1 MSLCKMKK
9 QFEENISLIVALVA
23 ASCCI
28 FMFWLGW
35 DMGEK
40 SHAIKDTTLYS
51 EEDLTG
57 SYNVGFEDGLH
68 EAEEASM
75 ASHTEIVENWLCN
88 LQDVTINGEVV
99 HIVDGNGEEWVITC
113 E

>member
-1 MSLCKMKK
+1 MKK
-9 QFEENISLIVALVA
+9 QFEENISLIAALVA
-23 ASCCI
+23 AICCI

-40 SHAIKDTTLYS
+40 SYQIKDTTLYS
-51 EEDLTG
+51 KEDLTG
-57 SYNVGFEDGLH
+57 SYNVGYEDGLH
-68 EAEEASM
+68 EAEESSM

-88 LQDVTINGEVV
+88 LQDVTINGDVI
-99 HIVDGNGEEWVITC
+99 HIVDGNGEEWIITG

>member
-1 MSLCKMKK
+1 MKNQVK
-9 QFEENISLIVALVA
+9 ENIILVA
-23 ASCCI
+23 ALCAAICSI

-40 SHAIKDTTLYS
+40 SYSIKDDTIYNH
-51 EEDLTG
+51 EDLTG
-57 SYNVGFEDGLH
+57 SFQVGYETGLH

-75 ASHTEIVENWLCN
+75 ASQIEVVEAWMSN
-88 LQDVTINGEVV
+88 LQDVTINGDVV
-99 HIVDGNGEEWVITC
+99 HIIDGNGEEWIITG

>member
-1 MSLCKMKK
+1 MKIK
-9 QFEENISLIVALVA
+9 ENIILVA
-23 ASCCI
+23 ALLTAICSI
-28 FMFWLGW
+28 FMFYLGW

-40 SHAIKDTTLYS
+40 SYQIKDTTLYS

-57 SYNVGFEDGLH
+57 SYNVGYEDGLH

-75 ASHTEIVENWLCN
+75 ASQIEIIENWLCN
-88 LQDVTINGEVV
+88 LQDVTINDEVV
-99 HIVDGNGEEWVITC
+99 HIVDGNGEEWVITA

>member
-1 MSLCKMKK
+1 MKQVK
-9 QFEENISLIVALVA
+9 ENIILIAALVA
-23 ASCCI
+23 AVCSV
-28 FMFWLGW
+28 FMFYLGW

-51 EEDLTG
+51 EEDLTS
-57 SYNVGFEDGLH
+57 SYQNGYNDALT

-75 ASHTEIVENWLCN
+75 ASHAEIVESWLCN
-88 LQDVTINGEVV
+88 IQDVTINGEVV

>member
-1 MSLCKMKK
+1 MKK

-99 HIVDGNGEEWVITC
+99 HIVDGNGEEWVITA

>member
-1 MSLCKMKK
+1 MKK

-40 SHAIKDTTLYS
+40 SHAIRDNTIYS
-51 EEDLTG
+51 EEDLTS
-57 SYNVGFEDGLH
+57 SYQNGYNDALT
-68 EAEEASM
+68 EAEESSM
-75 ASHTEIVENWLCN
+75 ASHTEIVESWLCN
-88 LQDVTINGEVV
+88 LKSVTINGEVV
-99 HIVDGNGEEWVITC
+99 HIVDGNGEEWVITA

>member
-1 MSLCKMKK
+1 MKIK
-9 QFEENISLIVALVA
+9 ENIILVA
-23 ASCCI
+23 ALLTAICSI
-28 FMFWLGW
+28 FMFYLGW

-57 SYNVGFEDGLH
+57 SYNVGYEDGLH
-68 EAEEASM
+68 EAEESSM
-75 ASHTEIVENWLCN
+75 ASHTEIVESWLCN
-88 LQDVTINGEVV
+88 LESVTINGEVV
-99 HIVDGNGEEWVITC
+99 HIIDGNGEEWIITG

>member
-1 MSLCKMKK
+1 MKNQVK
-9 QFEENISLIVALVA
+9 ENIGLIVALVA

-40 SHAIKDTTLYS
+40 SYQIKDTTLYS
-51 EEDLTG
+51 EKDLTG
-57 SYNVGFEDGLH
+57 SYNKGYEDGLH

-75 ASHTEIVENWLCN
+75 ASHTEIVEAWMSN

>member
-1 MSLCKMKK
+1 MKIK
-9 QFEENISLIVALVA
+9 ENIILVA
-23 ASCCI
+23 ALIAAICSI
-28 FMFWLGW
+28 FMFYLGW

-57 SYNVGFEDGLH
+57 SYNVGYEDGLH

-75 ASHTEIVENWLCN
+75 ASQIEIIENWLCN
-88 LQDVTINGEVV
+88 LQDVTINDEVV
-99 HIVDGNGEEWVITC
+99 HIVDGNGEEWVITT

>member
-1 MSLCKMKK
+1 MKIK
-9 QFEENISLIVALVA
+9 ENIVLVA
-23 ASCCI
+23 ALLATLCSI
-28 FMFWLGW
+28 FMFYLGW

-40 SHAIKDTTLYS
+40 SYQIKDTTLYS

-57 SYNVGFEDGLH
+57 SYNVGYENGLH

-75 ASHTEIVENWLCN
+75 ASQIEIVESWLCN
-88 LQDVTINGEVV
+88 LESVTINDDVV
-99 HIVDGNGEEWVITC
+99 HIVDGNGEEWIITG

>member
-1 MSLCKMKK
+1 MKIK
-9 QFEENISLIVALVA
+9 ENIILVA
-23 ASCCI
+23 ALIAAICFI

-40 SHAIKDTTLYS
+40 SYQIKDTTLYS
-51 EEDLTG
+51 KEDLTG
-57 SYNVGFEDGLH
+57 SYNVGYEDGLH
-68 EAEEASM
+68 EAEESSM

-88 LQDVTINGEVV
+88 LQDVNINGEVV
-99 HIVDGNGEEWVITC
+99 HIVDGNGEEWVITA

>member
-1 MSLCKMKK
+1 MKNQVK
-9 QFEENISLIVALVA
+9 ENIGLIVALVA

-51 EEDLTG
+51 EEDLTS
-57 SYNVGFEDGLH
+57 SYQNGYNDALT

-75 ASHTEIVENWLCN
+75 TSHAEIVENWLCN
-88 LQDVTINGEVV
+88 LQDVTINDEVV
-99 HIVDGNGEEWVITC
+99 HIIDGNGEEWVITA

>member
-1 MSLCKMKK
+1 MKK

-75 ASHTEIVENWLCN
+75 TSHAEIVESWMSN
-88 LQDVTINGEVV
+88 LQDVTINDEVV
-99 HIVDGNGEEWVITC
+99 HIVDGNGEEWVITA

>member
-1 MSLCKMKK
+1 MKNQIK
-9 QFEENISLIVALVA
+9 ENIVLVICVLVA
-23 ASCCI
+23 ASSI

-40 SHAIKDTTLYS
+40 SYSIKDDTIYS

-57 SYNVGFEDGLH
+57 SFQVGYETGLH

-75 ASHTEIVENWLCN
+75 ASQIEIIESWMSN
-88 LQDVTINGEVV
+88 LQNVTINGDVV
-99 HIVDGNGEEWVITC
+99 HIIDGNGEEWVITA

>member
-1 MSLCKMKK
+1 MKK
-9 QFEENISLIVALVA
+9 QFEENISLIAALVA
-23 ASCCI
+23 ARCCI

-75 ASHTEIVENWLCN
+75 ASQIEIVESWLCN
-88 LQDVTINGEVV
+88 LESVTINDEVV
-99 HIVDGNGEEWVITC
+99 HIVDGNGEEWVITA

>member
-1 MSLCKMKK
+1 MKNQVK
-9 QFEENISLIVALVA
+9 ENIVLIAALVA
-23 ASCCI
+23 AICSI

-75 ASHTEIVENWLCN
+75 ASQIEIVETWLCN
-88 LQDVTINGEVV
+88 LESVTINDDVV
-99 HIVDGNGEEWVITC
+99 HIVDSNGEEWIITG

>member
-1 MSLCKMKK
+1 MKIK
-9 QFEENISLIVALVA
+9 ENIVLVA
-23 ASCCI
+23 ALIATICSI
-28 FMFWLGW
+28 FMFYLGW

-57 SYNVGFEDGLH
+57 SYNVGYEDGLH

-75 ASHTEIVENWLCN
+75 VSHTEIVESWLCN
-88 LQDVTINGEVV
+88 LESVTINGEVV

>member
-1 MSLCKMKK
+1 MKNTIK
-9 QFEENISLIVALVA
+9 ENIGLIAALVA
-23 ASCCI
+23 AICSI

-40 SHAIKDTTLYS
+40 SYAIKDPTIYS
-51 EEDLTG
+51 EEDLTS
-57 SYNVGFEDGLH
+57 SYQNGYNDALT

-75 ASHTEIVENWLCN
+75 ASHVEIVESWLCN
-88 LQDVTINGEVV
+88 LESVTINDEVV

>member
-1 MSLCKMKK
+1 MKNQVK
-9 QFEENISLIVALVA
+9 ENIGLIVALVVA
-23 ASCCI
+23 ICSI

-57 SYNVGFEDGLH
+57 SYNKGYEDGLH
-68 EAEEASM
+68 EAEESSM
-75 ASHTEIVENWLCN
+75 ASHAEIVESWLCN
-88 LQDVTINGEVV
+88 LQDVTINSKVI
-99 HIVDGNGEEWVITC
+99 HIIDGNGEEWVITA

>member
-1 MSLCKMKK
+1 MKNQVK
-9 QFEENISLIVALVA
+9 ENIGLIVALVA
-23 ASCCI
+23 TICCI

-40 SHAIKDTTLYS
+40 SYSIKDDTLYS

-57 SYNVGFEDGLH
+57 SFQVGYETGLH
-68 EAEEASM
+68 EAEESAM
-75 ASHTEIVENWLCN
+75 ASHVEIVESWMSN
-88 LQDVTINGEVV
+88 LESITINGEVV
-99 HIVDGNGEEWVITC
+99 HIIDGNGEEWVITG

>member
-1 MSLCKMKK
+1 MKNTIK
-9 QFEENISLIVALVA
+9 ENIGLIVALVA
-23 ASCCI
+23 TLCSI

-51 EEDLTG
+51 EVDLTG
-57 SYNVGFEDGLH
+57 SYNVGYEDGLH

-75 ASHTEIVENWLCN
+75 ASQIEIVESWLCN
-88 LQDVTINGEVV
+88 LESVTINDEVV
-99 HIVDGNGEEWVITC
+99 HIVDSNGEEWIITG

>member
-1 MSLCKMKK
+1 MKIK
-9 QFEENISLIVALVA
+9 ENIILVA
-23 ASCCI
+23 ALIAAICSI

-57 SYNVGFEDGLH
+57 SYNVGFENGLH

-75 ASHTEIVENWLCN
+75 ASQIEIVESWLCN
-88 LQDVTINGEVV
+88 LQDVTINDEVV
-99 HIVDGNGEEWVITC
+99 HIVDGNGEECVITA

>member
-1 MSLCKMKK
+1 MKIK
-9 QFEENISLIVALVA
+9 ENIILAAALIA
-23 ASCCI
+23 AICSI
-28 FMFWLGW
+28 FMFYLGW

-57 SYNVGFEDGLH
+57 SYNVGYEDGLH

-75 ASHTEIVENWLCN
+75 ASQIEIVESWLCN
-88 LQDVTINGEVV
+88 LESVTINDDVV
-99 HIVDGNGEEWVITC
+99 HIVDGNGEEWIITG

>member
-1 MSLCKMKK
+1 MKIK
-9 QFEENISLIVALVA
+9 ENIILVA
-23 ASCCI
+23 ALIATLCSI

-57 SYNVGFEDGLH
+57 SYNVGYEDGLH

-75 ASHTEIVENWLCN
+75 ARHTEIVENWLCN
-88 LQDVTINGEVV
+88 LQDVNINGDVI
-99 HIVDGNGEEWVITC
+99 HIIDGNGEEWIITG

>member
-1 MSLCKMKK
+1 MKNTIK
-9 QFEENISLIVALVA
+9 ENIGLIVALVA
-23 ASCCI
+23 TICSI
-28 FMFWLGW
+28 FMFYLGW

-40 SHAIKDTTLYS
+40 SYAIRDNTIYS
-51 EEDLTG
+51 EEDLTS
-57 SYNVGFEDGLH
+57 SYQNGYNDALT

-88 LQDVTINGEVV
+88 LQDVTINGKVV
-99 HIVDGNGEEWVITC
+99 HIVDGNGEEWVITA